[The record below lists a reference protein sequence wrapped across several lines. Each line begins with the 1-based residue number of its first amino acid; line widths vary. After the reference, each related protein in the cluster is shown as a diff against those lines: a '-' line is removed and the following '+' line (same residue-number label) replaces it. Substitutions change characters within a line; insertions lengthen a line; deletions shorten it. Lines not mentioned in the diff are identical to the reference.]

1 MTVLKVKE
9 LKDWIRASGATLG
22 HVVDHARASERRY
35 MNSANADECV
45 PETVMEQ
52 IADTIKSLGYEPAFY
67 KDEPNPDGID
77 NSSPANPDNP
87 APINAD
93 TRAGEARP
101 KFP

>member
-1 MTVLKVKE
+1 
-9 LKDWIRASGATLG
+9 
-22 HVVDHARASERRY
+22 

-52 IADTIKSLGYEPAFY
+52 IADTIKSIGYEPVFY
-67 KDEPNPDGID
+67 KNVPNLGGVD
-77 NSSPANPDNP
+77 SSNTANPDNP